1 MTKYFTNTFS
11 FLNVYKKP
19 LIKSE
24 IVTQM
29 IYGESF
35 KIVKKN
41 KKWLSIKIKED
52 NYKGFIKK
60 RKFKDFQKPTHKICS
75 LQANVYQSSNNKK
88 IINKLNFSSKI
99 KITEKK

>member
-11 FLNVYKKP
+11 LLNVYKKP

-35 KIVKKN
+35 KILKKN
-41 KKWLSIKIKED
+41 KKWLSIKIKEEI
-52 NYKGFIKK
+52 IK
-60 RKFKDFQKPTHKICS
+60 
-75 LQANVYQSSNNKK
+75 
-88 IINKLNFSSKI
+88 
-99 KITEKK
+99 